1 VEEMHEKF
9 SNQKSNKLQ
18 LEIEV
23 KDAEK
28 RLAAAKKSYNR
39 QEMLFQELK
48 STGGGLAELNRDS
61 INKLEEAFADAKN
74 DQKFIM
80 SDSDRVGNVLLGLHQ
95 GATGLLQRVT
105 PYLALAD
112 GGVFELTQVRIH

>member
-1 VEEMHEKF
+1 M
-9 SNQKSNKLQ
+9 
-18 LEIEV
+18 
-23 KDAEK
+23 
-28 RLAAAKKSYNR
+28 
-39 QEMLFQELK
+39 K

-95 GATGLLQRVT
+95 GATGITILAVQVCVYEWVADHHHYRTGLLQRVN
-105 PYLALAD
+105 PYQSLAD
-112 GGVFELTQVRIH
+112 GGVFELTQVVRLSAYMDIHTYS

>member
-1 VEEMHEKF
+1 M
-9 SNQKSNKLQ
+9 
-18 LEIEV
+18 
-23 KDAEK
+23 
-28 RLAAAKKSYNR
+28 
-39 QEMLFQELK
+39 K

-95 GATGLLQRVT
+95 GATGIKYSQFKSSMYVWVADHHHNRTGLLQRVN
-105 PYLALAD
+105 PYQSLAD
-112 GGVFELTQVRIH
+112 GGVFELTQVVQLNGHMNIHAYL